1 MGRKNNKRMVGDTQE
16 SRARKLAAARNSSGG
31 ANTAAPKGGQAISV
45 AGGGT
50 GNYEMA
56 PNRNPASAGNGEMTW
71 KDAPSSVNTSVNT
84 QKPKKSLFSAG
95 NAGNIAAAG
104 GIIIQGVEGGMK
116 VADWLHEQQMSPY
129 KQDAEGWMNSAID
142 KEKAMEEME
151 ERNAGIHEIFN
162 ELDELSKE
170 DKLSESQKENA
181 RKLIKK
187 LKSSYDSKDVSVEL
201 DEETGRITGLDK
213 TISDRLQV
221 EHERKIKNME
231 SQVNTLSTASQKYTD
246 VATNAGWGSGSIQFG
261 GEETANEAN
270 AMKAGLDKVLRS
282 KRKELHALREQD
294 PAGEFNNR
302 RRRENEVKKEEAEK
316 RREEFRRRKM
326 EDDFNSETDPEKKI
340 ANRRQLIEEEKT
352 KQAELQKSID
362 GVKAEVDARTEAND
376 VPGRNEA
383 ERRLLALQEKM
394 DGSQETVHGLEQQI
408 SSVQGGGGMPGGS
421 APVSPAADSGVMGN
435 PRVQE
440 LAYLDPVFSVSQE
453 NADELKRR
461 AGRASM
467 FGSTM
472 KGAFSGGPLSVSG
485 PGGGAQMDQVVKQ
498 LGEIRSQIRHLENT
512 VERNGV
518 F

>member
-1 MGRKNNKRMVGDTQE
+1 MGKAKKNRKNLQATKLRQPLESKNTNVTGGKTNNSPGSMPSPLGKAANMAAVGD
-16 SRARKLAAARNSSGG
+16 
-31 ANTAAPKGGQAISV
+31 
-45 AGGGT
+45 
-50 GNYEMA
+50 
-56 PNRNPASAGNGEMTW
+56 
-71 KDAPSSVNTSVNT
+71 
-84 QKPKKSLFSAG
+84 
-95 NAGNIAAAG
+95 
-104 GIIIQGVEGGMK
+104 IIIQGVEGGMK

-340 ANRRQLIEEEKT
+340 ANRRLLIEEEKT

-362 GVKAEVDARTEAND
+362 G
-376 VPGRNEA
+376 
-383 ERRLLALQEKM
+383 
-394 DGSQETVHGLEQQI
+394 
-408 SSVQGGGGMPGGS
+408 VQGGGGMPGGS

-440 LAYLDPVFSVSQE
+440 LAHLDPAFPVSQE

-498 LGEIRSQIRHLENT
+498 LGEIRSQILHLENT

>member
-1 MGRKNNKRMVGDTQE
+1 
-16 SRARKLAAARNSSGG
+16 
-31 ANTAAPKGGQAISV
+31 
-45 AGGGT
+45 
-50 GNYEMA
+50 
-56 PNRNPASAGNGEMTW
+56 
-71 KDAPSSVNTSVNT
+71 
-84 QKPKKSLFSAG
+84 
-95 NAGNIAAAG
+95 
-104 GIIIQGVEGGMK
+104 
-116 VADWLHEQQMSPY
+116 
-129 KQDAEGWMNSAID
+129 
-142 KEKAMEEME
+142 
-151 ERNAGIHEIFN
+151 
-162 ELDELSKE
+162 
-170 DKLSESQKENA
+170 
-181 RKLIKK
+181 
-187 LKSSYDSKDVSVEL
+187 
-201 DEETGRITGLDK
+201 
-213 TISDRLQV
+213 
-221 EHERKIKNME
+221 
-231 SQVNTLSTASQKYTD
+231 
-246 VATNAGWGSGSIQFG
+246 
-261 GEETANEAN
+261 
-270 AMKAGLDKVLRS
+270 MKAGLDKVLRS

-440 LAYLDPVFSVSQE
+440 LTHLDPAFPVSQE

-498 LGEIRSQIRHLENT
+498 LGEIRSQILHLENT

>member
-1 MGRKNNKRMVGDTQE
+1 M
-16 SRARKLAAARNSSGG
+16 
-31 ANTAAPKGGQAISV
+31 
-45 AGGGT
+45 
-50 GNYEMA
+50 
-56 PNRNPASAGNGEMTW
+56 
-71 KDAPSSVNTSVNT
+71 
-84 QKPKKSLFSAG
+84 
-95 NAGNIAAAG
+95 
-104 GIIIQGVEGGMK
+104 
-116 VADWLHEQQMSPY
+116 
-129 KQDAEGWMNSAID
+129 
-142 KEKAMEEME
+142 
-151 ERNAGIHEIFN
+151 
-162 ELDELSKE
+162 
-170 DKLSESQKENA
+170 
-181 RKLIKK
+181 
-187 LKSSYDSKDVSVEL
+187 
-201 DEETGRITGLDK
+201 
-213 TISDRLQV
+213 
-221 EHERKIKNME
+221 
-231 SQVNTLSTASQKYTD
+231 
-246 VATNAGWGSGSIQFG
+246 ATNAGWGSGSIQFG

-435 PRVQE
+435 PRGTGIG
-440 LAYLDPVFSVSQE
+440 ASRSRFSRISGECGRTEAAGGKGVDVRQDHE
-453 NADELKRR
+453 RRIFRRTPECLR
-461 AGRASM
+461 AGRGCTDGSGRKTTGGDQEPDPA
-467 FGSTM
+467 FG
-472 KGAFSGGPLSVSG
+472 KHR
-485 PGGGAQMDQVVKQ
+485 
-498 LGEIRSQIRHLENT
+498 GEKRRILKTGTGSSNAAGNRLR
-512 VERNGV
+512 
-518 F
+518 

>member
-50 GNYEMA
+50 GNYEMV
-56 PNRNPASAGNGEMTW
+56 PNRNPASGGNGEMTW

-95 NAGNIAAAG
+95 NAGSIAAAG
-104 GIIIQGVEGGMK
+104 GIIVQGVEAGMK
-116 VADWLHEQQMSPY
+116 ISDWALDMRMSPR

-187 LKSSYDSKDVSVEL
+187 LKSSYDSKDVSIEL

-231 SQVNTLSTASQKYTD
+231 SQVNTLSIR
-246 VATNAGWGSGSIQFG
+246 V
-261 GEETANEAN
+261 
-270 AMKAGLDKVLRS
+270 
-282 KRKELHALREQD
+282 
-294 PAGEFNNR
+294 
-302 RRRENEVKKEEAEK
+302 
-316 RREEFRRRKM
+316 
-326 EDDFNSETDPEKKI
+326 SEIYRCGDEC
-340 ANRRQLIEEEKT
+340 
-352 KQAELQKSID
+352 
-362 GVKAEVDARTEAND
+362 
-376 VPGRNEA
+376 
-383 ERRLLALQEKM
+383 
-394 DGSQETVHGLEQQI
+394 
-408 SSVQGGGGMPGGS
+408 
-421 APVSPAADSGVMGN
+421 
-435 PRVQE
+435 RVGQ
-440 LAYLDPVFSVSQE
+440 
-453 NADELKRR
+453 R
-461 AGRASM
+461 
-467 FGSTM
+467 
-472 KGAFSGGPLSVSG
+472 
-485 PGGGAQMDQVVKQ
+485 
-498 LGEIRSQIRHLENT
+498 
-512 VERNGV
+512 
-518 F
+518 

>member
-1 MGRKNNKRMVGDTQE
+1 MGKAKKNRKNLQATKLRQPLESKNTNVTGGKTNNSLGSMPSPLGKAANMAAVGD
-16 SRARKLAAARNSSGG
+16 
-31 ANTAAPKGGQAISV
+31 
-45 AGGGT
+45 
-50 GNYEMA
+50 
-56 PNRNPASAGNGEMTW
+56 
-71 KDAPSSVNTSVNT
+71 
-84 QKPKKSLFSAG
+84 
-95 NAGNIAAAG
+95 
-104 GIIIQGVEGGMK
+104 IIIQGVEGGMK

-181 RKLIKK
+181 RKLIEK

-201 DEETGRITGLDK
+201 DEATGRITGLDK

-408 SSVQGGGGMPGGS
+408 SSVQGGGRMPGGS

-440 LAYLDPVFSVSQE
+440 LAHLDPAFPVSQE

-498 LGEIRSQIRHLENT
+498 LGEIRSQILHLENT